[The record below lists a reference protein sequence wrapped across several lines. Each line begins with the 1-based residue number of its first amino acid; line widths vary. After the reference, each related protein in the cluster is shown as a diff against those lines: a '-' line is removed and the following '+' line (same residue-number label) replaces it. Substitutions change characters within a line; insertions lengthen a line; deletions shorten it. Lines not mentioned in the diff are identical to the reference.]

1 MELSA
6 SQAQETSRGSIQQ
19 LIYLGE
25 PLQVVEKRSSS
36 IQWKN
41 LYLFPEHKAFG
52 VLNEDVRF
60 QIIDGPQHG
69 RIHSKSDG
77 APLQSFNY
85 ADVLSQHLEYR
96 HDGSE
101 TSEDSFDVQVTI
113 DSLPEINQRFRMSN
127 IYTVTISIEPRDDP
141 PQISIGSKGPI
152 INLAAGARIQLSEL
166 HLRVWDDDH
175 LLMKC
180 GWKCKVLKVCAS
192 LTKRVYLI
200 TDGAVEKLNFWQGLQ
215 LCSPSSITL
224 RATSIPVSIQL
235 GVNTGLQLP
244 HRSSRLISAQ
254 NLSFYS
260 NFPKSHEILG
270 EFGIIECLRDDKEE
284 KCKAKLRDKKRDG
297 DLFGTAV
304 MSILQVHCAETSSI
318 VHVFHFTFIPTSIR
332 VFIQESLLLN
342 NTDQGVI
349 SSRNL
354 MATAFPQNFP
364 RHQLLYHIVEPPKF
378 GMLLR
383 RIQAADGSS
392 KLRRI
397 GVSSNFTQ
405 EHVDSQSVVYKLHFV
420 HYSVVNDFFSF
431 RLITP
436 AVSSELLRFEIT
448 YIPGGNAI
456 HLLNR
461 TLIVSEGSTQQITNN
476 TLWLETADD
485 SAFTFT
491 LTVPPFNGRLV
502 AGSDVGGKFFLDSGG
517 TFTSF
522 DILNKR
528 CIVCYKTDSII

>member
-25 PLQVVEKRSSS
+25 PLQVVENEAAA

-127 IYTVTISIEPRDDP
+127 IYAVTISIEPRDDP

-152 INLAAGARIQLSEL
+152 ISLAAGARIQLSEL
-166 HLRVWDDDH
+166 HLRVWDDDTPTH
-175 LLMKC
+175 EVWMEVQSAQGVRITDKKGRVLTRFNLAQLLNSK
-180 GWKCKVLKVCAS
+180 
-192 LTKRVYLI
+192 VYLI
-200 TDGAVEKLNFWQGLQ
+200 TDGGSGEIEFLARDSSSA
-215 LCSPSSITL
+215 SPSSITCVPPL
-224 RATSIPVSIQL
+224 SLCPSKEDRFQL
-235 GVNTGLQLP
+235 C
-244 HRSSRLISAQ
+244 
-254 NLSFYS
+254 S
-260 NFPKSHEILG
+260 NFEQSDIDG
-270 EFGIIECLRDDKEE
+270 LRI
-284 KCKAKLRDKKRDG
+284 RYRHMSSNRPQG
-297 DLFGTAV
+297 DSF
-304 MSILQVHCAETSSI
+304 SFQVHCAETSSI

-364 RHQLLYHIVEPPKF
+364 RHLLLYHIVEPPKF

-476 TLWLETADD
+476 TLWLKTADD

-517 TFTSF
+517 TFTSSTF
-522 DILNKR
+522 
-528 CIVCYKTDSII
+528 